1 MVHTSGSTGVGYCRV
16 STEEQAR
23 EGVSLAVQRERVT
36 AYAQAKGLELVEVIS
51 DEGLSGKDLRRPGL
65 RDLLE
70 RCDRGEV
77 GHVIVWKLDR
87 LTRRTRHLLS
97 LVEDVFLAKQI
108 ELHSVSESLDTS
120 TPHGRFVLTLFGG
133 LAQMERELIAERT
146 RSALAFKRQQG
157 QPTSHPPLGFRPN
170 GRRERMIPVPE
181 ELEAVREIGSLG
193 AAFGLVAGTYLILVG
208 VTRFVEESYRG
219 EPQTPIVGGLRIYQ
233 WMAVLSAAFGIV
245 LTTIPSGHPPG
256 LAFAFD
262 LRVVLSGALYGLLV
276 GFAMGVDFPGS
287 ARRFARLASP

>member
-1 MVHTSGSTGVGYCRV
+1 MVHTSGSTGRAVGYCRV

-23 EGVSLAVQRERVT
+23 EGVSLKAQAARIR
-36 AYAQAKGLELVEVIS
+36 AYAEAKTLELVGVVT

-181 ELEAVREIGSLG
+181 ELEAVREILERWRRGQ
-193 AAFGLVAGTYLILVG
+193 
-208 VTRFVEESYRG
+208 SYRAIAAQLNAEG
-219 EPQTPIVGGLRIYQ
+219 ARTKRGGRWYHSTVAKVVQRRNQYRGVLGPI
-233 WMAVLSAAFGIV
+233 
-245 LTTIPSGHPPG
+245 
-256 LAFAFD
+256 
-262 LRVVLSGALYGLLV
+262 
-276 GFAMGVDFPGS
+276 
-287 ARRFARLASP
+287 

>member
-181 ELEAVREIGSLG
+181 ELEAVREILERWRRGQ
-193 AAFGLVAGTYLILVG
+193 
-208 VTRFVEESYRG
+208 SYRAIAAQLNAEG
-219 EPQTPIVGGLRIYQ
+219 ARTKRGGRWYHSTVAKVVQRRNQYRGVLGPI
-233 WMAVLSAAFGIV
+233 
-245 LTTIPSGHPPG
+245 
-256 LAFAFD
+256 
-262 LRVVLSGALYGLLV
+262 
-276 GFAMGVDFPGS
+276 
-287 ARRFARLASP
+287 

>member
-1 MVHTSGSTGVGYCRV
+1 MVQTPGSTGVGYCRV

-23 EGVSLAVQRERVT
+23 EGVSLAVQRERIT

-87 LTRRTRHLLS
+87 LTRCTRHLLS

-181 ELEAVREIGSLG
+181 ELEAVREILERWRRGQ
-193 AAFGLVAGTYLILVG
+193 
-208 VTRFVEESYRG
+208 SYRAIAAQLNAEG
-219 EPQTPIVGGLRIYQ
+219 ARTKRGGRWYHSTVAKVVQRRNQYRGVLGPI
-233 WMAVLSAAFGIV
+233 
-245 LTTIPSGHPPG
+245 
-256 LAFAFD
+256 
-262 LRVVLSGALYGLLV
+262 
-276 GFAMGVDFPGS
+276 
-287 ARRFARLASP
+287 